1 MSELLKFL
9 KKDAVVKI
17 EISSS
22 FSYRIQQLLFFILK
36 DIPKEKL
43 EEYKTIIEEKQQ
55 PADDIVEHI
64 ITISALLKEIED
76 KADEQGLTYEADPTQ
91 QES

>member
-22 FSYRIQQLLFFILK
+22 FSYRIQQLLFFILR